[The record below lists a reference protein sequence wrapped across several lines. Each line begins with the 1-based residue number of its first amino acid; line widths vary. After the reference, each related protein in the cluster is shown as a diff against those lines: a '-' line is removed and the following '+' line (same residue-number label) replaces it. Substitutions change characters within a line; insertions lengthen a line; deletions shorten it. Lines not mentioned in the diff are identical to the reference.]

1 MTKTLAR
8 RSLIIGALATAG
20 SLALPIACAQ
30 SAAGSYPSKPIKII
44 VPFAAGGS
52 VDAIARVLAE
62 RMQDHWKQ
70 PVLVESKPG
79 ASTQIG
85 TAALA
90 SAPADGYTVMIA
102 VSNHTTNP
110 ALRKELPYD
119 TLKDFQPIGLIARTP
134 IVAYANPKF
143 PPNTLQELAEYSK
156 THPGPVNFGSAGAGS
171 MTHLTAEQ
179 FKIESKIDM
188 QHIVYKGGTPALM
201 DVIAGHIPMT
211 FATVGQALQNYRAGQ
226 VKPLGIS
233 SAERYSSVPDIPTF
247 KEQGFDVVATEWFG
261 MLAPAG
267 TPRPIVDKLN
277 NEIRRIIALPGLGD
291 RLTAIELV
299 SSTPEELGEFIKSEM
314 DKLSPLVQQI
324 GLAGSQ

>member
-1 MTKTLAR
+1 MTNWLAR
-8 RSLIIGALATAG
+8 RLIVTALGTAG
-20 SLALPIACAQ
+20 SLAMPMACAQ
-30 SAAGSYPSKPIKII
+30 SAVDNYPTKPIKII
-44 VPFAAGGS
+44 VPIAAGGS

-62 RMQDHWKQ
+62 RMHAHWGQ

-90 SAPADGYTVMIA
+90 SAPDGYTVMIA

-110 ALRKELPYD
+110 VLRKSLPYD
-119 TLKDFQPIGLIARTP
+119 TLKDFQPVGLIARTP

-143 PPNTLQELAEYSK
+143 EPNTLQELVEYAK
-156 THPGPVNFGSAGAGS
+156 THPGPINFGSAGAGS
-171 MTHLTAEQ
+171 MTHLTAEM
-179 FKIESKIDM
+179 FKIASKIDM
-188 QHIVYKGGTPALM
+188 QHVVYKGGTPALM

-211 FATVGQALQNYRAGQ
+211 FATVGQALENYRAGQ

-233 SAERYSSVPDIPTF
+233 SAQRYASVPDVPTF

-277 NEIRRIIALPGLGD
+277 EEIRRIIALPGLGD

-299 SSTPEELGEFIKSEM
+299 SSTPEALGEFIQSEM
-314 DKLSPLVQQI
+314 DKLSPLVHQI